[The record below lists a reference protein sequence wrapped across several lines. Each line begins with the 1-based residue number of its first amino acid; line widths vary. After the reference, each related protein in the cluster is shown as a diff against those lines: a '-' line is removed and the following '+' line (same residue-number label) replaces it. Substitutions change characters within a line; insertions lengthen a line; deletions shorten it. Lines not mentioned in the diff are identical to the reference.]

1 MNPALTRKDDLRDV
15 ETQQSSSSVQEN
27 ADFECFE
34 LVRVG
39 ALLPGIVHNLST
51 PLSGVLGGIQMLEMR
66 ALNIAESLEKPD
78 RPTEAQWKELV
89 SHLARNQK
97 TIELVSRNAQNLSV
111 LLQNLANRIAYFSI
125 KTSDIHS
132 LNQLVLT
139 EMRFLESD
147 LTFKHRV
154 RRSVHLANDLP
165 PLKCVFSIFAETF
178 DEMIYSA
185 MACYE
190 PSQSA
195 PLPEMVFTT
204 AAESQSLILRIEC
217 NTPMSRFE
225 QTSHPISA
233 FSSQPS
239 LRRYFD
245 YLRHDGW
252 QVEMLATDLG
262 TAFEL
267 RHAPVV
273 VASQK

>member
-1 MNPALTRKDDLRDV
+1 MNPALTRKDEPSDV
-15 ETQQSSSSVQEN
+15 DAQQSSSTMQEN
-27 ADFECFE
+27 ADFERVE
-34 LVRVG
+34 LARVG

-66 ALNIAESLEKPD
+66 ALNIAESIEKPD
-78 RPTEAQWKELV
+78 RPTAAQWKELV

-97 TIELVSRNAQNLSV
+97 TIELVSRNAQNLAV

-125 KTSDIHS
+125 KTPDIHS
-132 LNQLVLT
+132 LNQLVQT

-178 DEMIYSA
+178 DEITYSA
-185 MACYE
+185 MACHE
-190 PSQSA
+190 PSRSA
-195 PLPEMVFTT
+195 LPEMVFTT
-204 AAESQSLILRIEC
+204 AMESDLLVLRVEC
-217 NTPMSRFE
+217 DTPMSRFE
-225 QTSHPISA
+225 EDKSIPVSV
-233 FSSQPS
+233 FSSRPS
-239 LRRYFD
+239 LRKYFD
-245 YLRHDGW
+245 RLRHDGW